1 MKKSFIRS
9 ILFAFLFALSIC
21 ACLYVNVSAINTV
34 SSGEEVDT
42 EQTTEYAKD
51 EQKTD
56 VSLIEVELLKK
67 IIQQGASKL
76 PTSSD
81 I

>member
-9 ILFAFLFALSIC
+9 MLFAFLLVLSVC
-21 ACLYVNVSAINTV
+21 ACLYVNLTAVNTV
-34 SSGEEVDT
+34 SSGESVDT
-42 EQTTEYAKD
+42 EQSEYPQDTE
-51 EQKTD
+51 ETD
-56 VSLIEVELLKK
+56 VSIIEVELLKK

-76 PTSSD
+76 PTSD

>member
-9 ILFAFLFALSIC
+9 ILFACLFALSAS
-21 ACLYVNVSAINTV
+21 ACLYVNLTAVNAV
-34 SSGEEVDT
+34 SSGNSVDT
-42 EQTTEYAKD
+42 EQNDYPQDTKE
-51 EQKTD
+51 TD
-56 VSLIEVELLKK
+56 VSIIEVELLKK

-76 PTSSD
+76 PTSD

>member
-9 ILFAFLFALSIC
+9 ILFAFLFALSVC
-21 ACLYVNVSAINTV
+21 ACLYVNITAVNTV
-34 SSGEEVDT
+34 SSGEAVDT
-42 EQTTEYAKD
+42 ECCDFPKNTE
-51 EQKTD
+51 ETD
-56 VSLIEVELLKK
+56 VSIIEVEFLKK

-76 PTSSD
+76 PTSD

>member
-9 ILFAFLFALSIC
+9 ILFAFLLALSVC
-21 ACLYVNVSAINTV
+21 ACLYVNISAVNTV

-42 EQTTEYAKD
+42 EQKTDYPQD
-51 EQKTD
+51 EEKTD
-56 VSLIEVELLKK
+56 VSIIEVELLKK
-67 IIQQGASKL
+67 IINQGASKL
-76 PTSSD
+76 PTSN